1 MPPLAPDV
9 TGPPALG
16 DGDRKLHAAAAEADD
31 GANEVTRAGACE
43 RDGGPAAGVAP
54 LPEQV

>member
-1 MPPLAPDV
+1 MPPDV
-9 TGPPALG
+9 TGPPASFMPL
-16 DGDRKLHAAAAEADD
+16 LQQADD
-31 GANEVTRAGACE
+31 GANGVTRAGACE